1 MSKSEKS
8 CQLNFS
14 VPFHDLDPLQVMWHG
29 NYLKYFDMTRS
40 DLFNN
45 LGVDLYQVYE
55 DAKYIF
61 PITKTYTK
69 HIFPLRFRDEFTC
82 KATLIEAHYKIL
94 IHFEIRL
101 VQNNT
106 LCARGKSEQVAV
118 KLPEMEI
125 MLRIPDDVRKA
136 LGFE

>member
-1 MSKSEKS
+1 MGMPDKI
-8 CQLNFS
+8 CQLKFS
-14 VPFHDLDPLQVMWHG
+14 VPFHDLDPLQVVWHG

-40 DLFNN
+40 DLFNK

-55 DAKYIF
+55 DMNYIF

-69 HIFPLRFRDEFTC
+69 HIFPLRFRDEFIC
-82 KATLIEAHYKIL
+82 QAKLMEAQYKIL

-101 VQNNT
+101 TKDNT

-125 MLRIPDDVRKA
+125 MLRIPDDIRKA
-136 LGFE
+136 LGF

>member
-1 MSKSEKS
+1 MSISEKF
-8 CQLNFS
+8 CQLKFS
-14 VPFHDLDPLQVMWHG
+14 VPFHDLDPLQVVWHG
-29 NYLKYFDMTRS
+29 NYLKYFDMTRA
-40 DLFNN
+40 DLF
-45 LGVDLYQVYE
+45 LKFGVDLYRVYE

-69 HIFPLRFRDEFTC
+69 HIFPLRFRDEFIC
-82 KATLIEAHYKIL
+82 EAKLIEARYKIL

-101 VQNNT
+101 VKDNK

-125 MLRIPDDVRKA
+125 MLRIPDAVRKT
-136 LGFE
+136 LGF

>member
-1 MSKSEKS
+1 MPEKS
-8 CQLNFS
+8 CQLKFS
-14 VPFHDLDPLQVMWHG
+14 VPFHDLDPLQVVWHG
-29 NYLKYFDMTRS
+29 NYMKYFDMTRS
-40 DLFNN
+40 DLFNR
-45 LGVDLYQVYE
+45 LGVDLYQVYK

-61 PITKTYTK
+61 PITRTSTK

-82 KATLIEAHYKIL
+82 KATLMEAHYKIL

-101 VQNNT
+101 DKNNR

-125 MLRIPDDVRKA
+125 MLRIPDDVRTA
-136 LGFE
+136 LGF

>member
-1 MSKSEKS
+1 MSIPVKS
-8 CQLNFS
+8 CQLKFS

-40 DLFNN
+40 DLF
-45 LGVDLYQVYE
+45 LKFGVDLYRVYK

-69 HIFPLRFRDEFTC
+69 HIFPLRFRDEFIC
-82 KATLIEAHYKIL
+82 EAKLIEGKYKIL

-101 VQNNT
+101 VKNNK
-106 LCARGKSEQVAV
+106 LCARGKSEQLAV
-118 KLPEMEI
+118 KLPEMET
-125 MLRIPDDVRKA
+125 MFRIPDDVRTA
-136 LGFE
+136 LGF